1 MPKTW
6 RREIQIIIT
15 VLSADQENDPD
26 LLAIVG
32 SSAVL
37 AMSEVPFEGPVGAVR
52 VGFIN
57 EEMVLNPTLAQLEDS
72 ELDLTVVSTK
82 DNIAMVEAGAKE
94 VTEDI
99 VLEAIQFGHKA
110 NQAIIKL
117 QEELRQACGKPKN
130 RRRFTKPTR
139 KLLPPSV
146 ILPMP
151 SSHRPFIKRVNRT
164 VRRRPTPSWQ
174 KSWRV

>member
-1 MPKTW
+1 MASRLTDRPLRPLLPKTW

-57 EEMVLNPTLAQLEDS
+57 EEMVLNPTLAQLEGS

-117 QEELRQACGKPKN
+117 QEELRQACGKPKEPAPVHE
-130 RRRFTKPTR
+130 TDPEIVAAVCHITDA
-139 KLLPPSV
+139 KLSAALY
-146 ILPMP
+146 
-151 SSHRPFIKRVNRT
+151 KAE
-164 VRRRPTPSWQ
+164 
-174 KSWRV
+174 